1 MRFWLRRNLHIL
13 FCRFIHCFVYV
24 CASEQ
29 VYMFGPF
36 RRIYS
41 SFFFLFILH
50 ICLLLVLV
58 LWIFSVCVHLFQKQQ
73 TEFTFQPQQRQRQ
86 QRQQHDQSQPSW
98 TNCKDRFCLCDWE
111 KKDVYQTSKR
121 QLFSFFS
128 PSSCWMGC
136 AYLVKCEFK
145 MLCAENS
152 NWRLNELLV
161 KSMWL
166 SSITLSQC
174 FQPNNV

>member
-58 LWIFSVCVHLFQKQQ
+58 LWIFSVCVHLFRKQQ

-86 QRQQHDQSQPSW
+86 RQQRQQHDQSQP
-98 TNCKDRFCLCDWE
+98 TAKIGFVHVIERRKMFI
-111 KKDVYQTSKR
+111 KR
-121 QLFSFFS
+121 VSDSYFLFFS

-136 AYLVKCEFK
+136 AHLVKCEFK
-145 MLCAENS
+145 MLCAKNS

-166 SSITLSQC
+166 SSSTLSQC